1 MLGDPGIDLVLLQAE
16 LPRAAGMDRAEANMR
31 AVEPI
36 AAQAKKPIVQFSMGS
51 HGLSDYSRAFRLHL
65 PHVPCLQE
73 VDKTL
78 RTVRALSDYA
88 RRATQSPAVPAVAS
102 LRGKA
107 LLEKILA
114 RAAKEKSGMALNEV
128 QSKQLLK

>member
-51 HGLSDYSRAFRLHL
+51 HGLSDYGRAFRLHL

-78 RTVRALSDYA
+78 RTVRSLSDYA
-88 RRATQSPAVPAVAS
+88 KRTAPSPSAPPAIVSRRG
-102 LRGKA
+102 RE
-107 LLEKILA
+107 LLAKILA
-114 RAAKEKSGMALNEV
+114 KHAPGKALNEV
-128 QSKQLLK
+128 Q